1 MARPASSDGVSNN
14 GLTCSQRPH
23 DVDSPST
30 ATPFRSQCPESLND
44 RSRRIS
50 PVAAHSGDRLLSE
63 PTAGTQP
70 CRREPL
76 FMPHSGPS
84 GSPTWRL
91 SWARNWPW
99 EYTKAQGLRCA
110 RMSRSNRSRSSI
122 WTYEWH
128 SNIDARVC
136 WGHLML
142 VTADRGVGLKCDY
155 QRDALATGIVRGR

>member
-1 MARPASSDGVSNN
+1 MGRPASSDGVSNN

-91 SWARNWPW
+91 SW
-99 EYTKAQGLRCA
+99 
-110 RMSRSNRSRSSI
+110 
-122 WTYEWH
+122 
-128 SNIDARVC
+128 
-136 WGHLML
+136 
-142 VTADRGVGLKCDY
+142 VGN
-155 QRDALATGIVRGR
+155 